1 MKYFCLAEKDQ
12 EASIFLF
19 PRELDD
25 KSTEEVITRG
35 LRNQTFGNWRRF
47 QFDIIFSGEISFN
60 DVDRITKMLD
70 ELKDADIYQKMDS
83 LYIGK
88 VNVISDLKM
97 DYYNVKHIAVDHQED
112 VCSLINKQLQ
122 ENMKYICVLG
132 NDGKEYIYLF
142 PKYVHHDAMEEV
154 IADLSYAMDSCRYE
168 DILSAGFV
176 NSKFE
181 CFGESETLGT
191 VSRMDADTKILHKQ
205 LRVE

>member
-1 MKYFCLAEKDQ
+1 MTDSSYY
-12 EASIFLF
+12 SLF
-19 PRELDD
+19 S
-25 KSTEEVITRG
+25 K
-35 LRNQTFGNWRRF
+35 Q
-47 QFDIIFSGEISFN
+47 
-60 DVDRITKMLD
+60 
-70 ELKDADIYQKMDS
+70 
-83 LYIGK
+83 
-88 VNVISDLKM
+88 
-97 DYYNVKHIAVDHQED
+97 
-112 VCSLINKQLQ
+112 INTYPG
-122 ENMKYICVLG
+122 MKYICVLG
-132 NDGKEYIYLF
+132 NEGKEYIFLF